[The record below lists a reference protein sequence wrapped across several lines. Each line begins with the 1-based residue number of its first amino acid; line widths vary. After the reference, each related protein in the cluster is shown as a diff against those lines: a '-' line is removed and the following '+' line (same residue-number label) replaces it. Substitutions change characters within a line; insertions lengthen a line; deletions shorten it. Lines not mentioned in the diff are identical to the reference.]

1 MAYKGM
7 KVIDIGQHGLKSSES
22 CLVNLTVS
30 CDKITGFAGAF
41 GETFE
46 AATHNGLVSHVR
58 ALQSG

>member
-1 MAYKGM
+1 M
-7 KVIDIGQHGLKSSES
+7 IDISQHGLKSSES
-22 CLVNLTVS
+22 CLVNLIVS

-41 GETFE
+41 GEAFE